1 MSVLKVVITGQAG
14 FIGTHLYNTL
24 KLDSKFSVIDFED
37 NFFQNQNKLE
47 EIVKDVDVVVH
58 LAAMNRHEDPQVIY
72 DTNLLL
78 VNQLISSCDNT
89 ASKPHILFSSSSQES
104 RDNLYGDS
112 KLIGRELLEAWA
124 RKNNAIFTGMVIP
137 NVFGPFGRPNYN
149 SVVATFC
156 HKVANNESP
165 EIHVDSEVKLIYVN
179 KLVNTIITKIKNKES
194 GPSSVERFVVPN
206 QYNVKVSRILQLI
219 NSFKTDYL
227 GNGVFPDLSDS
238 FNKDLFNTFRTYV
251 NENHFPFFIEK
262 HTDNRG
268 SFVEIA
274 RTNSAGQFSFSTTV
288 PGITRGNHY
297 HTRKAERFAVIK
309 GKARIQLRKIGT
321 NDIINYYLDGE
332 KPSFVDMPI
341 WTTHNITNVGEDEL
355 VTLFWINEPYNQLD
369 PDTYF
374 EEV

>member
-179 KLVNTIITKIKNKES
+179 
-194 GPSSVERFVVPN
+194 
-206 QYNVKVSRILQLI
+206 
-219 NSFKTDYL
+219 
-227 GNGVFPDLSDS
+227 
-238 FNKDLFNTFRTYV
+238 
-251 NENHFPFFIEK
+251 
-262 HTDNRG
+262 
-268 SFVEIA
+268 
-274 RTNSAGQFSFSTTV
+274 
-288 PGITRGNHY
+288 TR
-297 HTRKAERFAVIK
+297 
-309 GKARIQLRKIGT
+309 L
-321 NDIINYYLDGE
+321 
-332 KPSFVDMPI
+332 P
-341 WTTHNITNVGEDEL
+341 
-355 VTLFWINEPYNQLD
+355 
-369 PDTYF
+369 
-374 EEV
+374 